1 MVKNFMIFIATSWSE
16 TMFVSNHILTDLK
29 EIDEDLFKKLAVN
42 AYSCIDKKNLA
53 KILGVK
59 FNPEHVQLRPGDTLL
74 KVVIRGGK
82 LSPYDEELPENV
94 FLEFYCYTVFD
105 ANTHVITEK
114 CEEEIL
120 MEE

>member
-1 MVKNFMIFIATSWSE
+1 MIFIATSWSE
-16 TMFVSNHILTDLK
+16 TMLIGKHTLADLH

-53 KILGVK
+53 RILGVK
-59 FNPEHVQLRPGDTLL
+59 FNPEHVQLRPGDSLL

-82 LSPYDEELPENV
+82 LSPYDEELPEDV
-94 FLEFYCYTVFD
+94 YLEFYCYTVFD
-105 ANTHVITEK
+105 SNTHVIVEK
-114 CEEEIL
+114 EKVL